1 MILTQNHMDDVKGED
16 IDGEQR
22 QGECEQVEISV
33 ISLADTVSDPGA
45 VMVEAVWG
53 KDVKEKNL

>member
-1 MILTQNHMDDVKGED
+1 MDDVKGED

-33 ISLADTVSDPGA
+33 IPFAYTVSDPWT
-45 VMVEAVWG
+45 VMVEAI
-53 KDVKEKNL
+53 